1 MANKVVL
8 FHEIGTGKDVPVVAV
23 DQGDGTFLLGVD
35 ASNVTVGAITVTT
48 VPIKDGVTNTLANV
62 DAPASLTSSSK
73 ALAVHDPAPSPQVAN
88 PGAFDASFAESFG
101 VAGAMFTSADQSG
114 AAAAVTDAPSAGK
127 KLVITD
133 IIISVGD
140 TGQTVTLTEQTSGTV
155 KGKYYVPANTTIT
168 IPFKGKFK
176 LDTAD
181 KKLMVQTSVTGN
193 VAVGALY
200 YSEA

>member
-8 FHEIGTGKDVPVVAV
+8 FHEIGTGKPVPILAV

-35 ASNVTVGAITVTT
+35 AADVVVGDITVTS
-48 VPIKDGVTNTLANV
+48 VPIKDAVTATLANV

-73 ALAVHDPAPSPQVAN
+73 TLAVHDPAPSAQVVN
-88 PGAFDASFAESFG
+88 PGAFDASFVESFG
-101 VAGAMFTSADQSG
+101 VSGAMFTSADQSA

-133 IIISVGD
+133 IVISVGA
-140 TGQTVTLTEQTSGTV
+140 TAQTITLTEQTSLTV
-155 KGKYYVPANTTIT
+155 KGKYYVPANTTII
-168 IPFKGKFK
+168 IPFRGKFK

-181 KKLMVQTSVTGN
+181 KKLMVQSSAAGN
-193 VAVGALY
+193 IAVGALY
-200 YSEA
+200 YSE